1 MADLGMWHAT
11 YGTIANKH
19 RAQQQAIRVLN
30 GFDTYPSHFRLVN
43 LSISIY
49 IYINGSD
56 LFKVWVPKQKEERV
70 GSVNDFGTNK

>member
-43 LSISIY
+43 LLIS